1 MATPPVNPGDI
12 VSVPDPVTGGVG
24 AAVTVAQIVNT
35 KWRNAVTL
43 LNNSSERADDA
54 IAVTDPA
61 PQMPLTDLDTSY
73 LMPIKPVLPDNNPA
87 DAKAIFDDARADI
100 HDEITSGF
108 VDYLTTYFPDRSY
121 FDNAIAWINRALTTG
136 GTGINSAVEQ
146 QLYERGRAR
155 LTIEAARAKADLM
168 QGFANRGFP
177 LPPGAL
183 VHGAQLVDQ
192 DMRNKLAEQSR
203 DITIEA
209 FRAELENTRFAVQQA
224 LDLWMKAIAS
234 AGDYIR
240 TLLQGD
246 QVAAS
251 LATAM
256 VSVRSDLARNLVALY
271 QAESAALEPRV
282 RLAIADAQIQQAGN
296 EANLRSKI
304 QVMGDRVQA
313 AIAALTS
320 TTQVAAASLNG
331 IGAGAS
337 ISGGDSSSV

>member
-1 MATPPVNPGDI
+1 MTTPINPGDI
-12 VSVPDPVTGGVG
+12 VSVPDPSTGGAG
-24 AAVTVAQIVNT
+24 APVIVSQIVNA
-35 KWRNAVTL
+35 KWRNAVNL
-43 LNNSSERADDA
+43 LNASSERADDA
-54 IAVTDPA
+54 IELTDPA
-61 PQMPLTDLDTSY
+61 PQIPLVDLDTSY
-73 LMPIKPVLPDNNPA
+73 ITPIKPVLPENNPA

-100 HDEITSGF
+100 HDSITTGF
-108 VDYLTTYFPDRSY
+108 VDYLQTYFPDRSY

-136 GTGINSAVEQ
+136 GTGINANVEN
-146 QLYERGRAR
+146 QLWERGRAR
-155 LTIEAARAKADLM
+155 LYSEFMRADADAM

-183 VHGAQLVDQ
+183 VHQQGLIQQ
-192 DMRNKLAEQSR
+192 DLRNKLAEQSR
-203 DITIEA
+203 DISIEA

-224 LDLWMKAIAS
+224 LDLWMKAITS
-234 AGDYIR
+234 ATEYIK

-246 QVAAS
+246 QVAVS

-256 VSVRSDLARNLVALY
+256 VGVRSDLARNLVALY

-296 EANLRSKI
+296 EANLRAKV
-304 QVMGDRVQA
+304 QTLNDRVQA

-331 IGAGAS
+331 INAGAS
-337 ISGGDSSSV
+337 ISGTDSSNL